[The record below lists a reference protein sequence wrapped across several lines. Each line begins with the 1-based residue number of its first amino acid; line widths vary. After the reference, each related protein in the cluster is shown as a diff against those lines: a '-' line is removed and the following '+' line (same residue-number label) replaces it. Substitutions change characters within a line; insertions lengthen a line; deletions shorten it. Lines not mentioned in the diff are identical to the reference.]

1 MQVCLIIILYA
12 RVYLQCLSSI
22 TTALGKGFK
31 PFAEPVY
38 ARCVHL
44 VCKTLEECRLC
55 AMDPSLEVP
64 DKDFMIIAL
73 DLLSGIVQ
81 ALNTDAEPLVA
92 NTNPPVFQFLSICVQ
107 DEVAEVRQSAY
118 ALLGDLAISC
128 FEHIRTYVPQFMPH
142 LLTQIEARPEHLSV
156 CNNAT
161 WAAGEIAIKWGK

>member
-1 MQVCLIIILYA
+1 
-12 RVYLQCLSSI
+12 
-22 TTALGKGFK
+22 
-31 PFAEPVY
+31 
-38 ARCVHL
+38 
-44 VCKTLEECRLC
+44 
-55 AMDPSLEVP
+55 
-64 DKDFMIIAL
+64 
-73 DLLSGIVQ
+73 
-81 ALNTDAEPLVA
+81 LVA